1 MAPGDR
7 SSEPAPTVVVPAPVQ
22 WRIDTGNAPDGQPL
36 CNLVLMQGQLTAT
49 LLLLPADMARM
60 AQQMADEARQ
70 AGTGLILPGAVLTN
84 GHGKVG

>member
-1 MAPGDR
+1 MAPDGIP
-7 SSEPAPTVVVPAPVQ
+7 EPAPAVVVPAPVQ
-22 WRIDTGNAPDGQPL
+22 WRIDTGRAPDGQPL

-49 LLLLPADMARM
+49 LLLLPADMIRL

-70 AGTGLILPGAVLTN
+70 AESRLILPGAVLTN

>member
-1 MAPGDR
+1 MVSDDGMP
-7 SSEPAPTVVVPAPVQ
+7 EPAPAVVVPAPVQ
-22 WRIDTGNAPDGQPL
+22 WRIDTGRGPAGQPL

-49 LLLLPADMARM
+49 LLLLPADMVRL
-60 AQQMADEARQ
+60 AQQMADDARQ